1 MNVTRAHP
9 CPPRPPRSKLS
20 TGSTVRG
27 PSRWEAPRMQCLRCQ
42 HENPARPKFCGE
54 CGAPLA
60 RPDQGGPPTAS
71 HADLQREVERLAR
84 TLSEALEQQTATSE
98 VLKVISRST
107 FDLGP
112 VLDTLIENATR
123 LCGAQQGFLFR
134 RNGEQYQLAVDY
146 NAPPEFR
153 EWAQGNAIR
162 AGDGSVVG
170 RVALECRTVQIL
182 DAQANATWR
191 ARNADAPTRSDVRTL
206 L

>member
-1 MNVTRAHP
+1 MNGRSDHP
-9 CPPRPPRSKLS
+9 WPPRPPRSKLS

-98 VLKVISRST
+98 ILRAISRWPT
-107 FDLGP
+107 DLQP
-112 VLDTLIENATR
+112 VLDAVVESGSR
-123 LCGAQQGFLFR
+123 LGR
-134 RNGEQYQLAVDY
+134 
-146 NAPPEFR
+146 APKVSLDR
-153 EWAQGNAIR
+153 
-162 AGDGSVVG
+162 VG
-170 RVALECRTVQIL
+170 GG
-182 DAQANATWR
+182 
-191 ARNADAPTRSDVRTL
+191 
-206 L
+206 